1 MEKNSTMH
9 LTFSKSEHVERNEN
23 LNVNFILYSKYSASG
38 WYPYQKRI
46 TIMHNSKLLVN
57 SLIEPNI
64 EVTYIEILNPKQ
76 SLHYERHGDNVYL
89 NIGVDTFESY
99 QFTSKSYDVSADIK
113 DGYGPILSNT
123 EYLPGSSLLSLPY
136 YDPAKAKY
144 SMHPLSEQRIN
155 EISNSYTY
163 DKLKESGKL
172 LEEDILKLKN
182 FTPEQIQS
190 LILIHKEKSFR
201 PFGRY

>member
-1 MEKNSTMH
+1 
-9 LTFSKSEHVERNEN
+9 
-23 LNVNFILYSKYSASG
+23 
-38 WYPYQKRI
+38 
-46 TIMHNSKLLVN
+46 MHNSKLLVN
-57 SLIEPNI
+57 SLSELNI
-64 EVTYIEILNPKQ
+64 EATYIEILNPKQ
-76 SLHYERHGDNVYL
+76 SLHYEQHADNGYS
-89 NIGVDTFESY
+89 NIGVDVFINY
-99 QFTSKSYDVSADIK
+99 QYNSGSYDASVDIK
-113 DGYGPILSNT
+113 DEYGPTLSNT
-123 EYLPGSSLLSLPY
+123 EYLQGSSLLSLPY

-182 FTPEQIQS
+182 FTPEQIQN
-190 LILIHKEKSFR
+190 LILIHREKSFR